1 MKKLIVPIA
10 ILTVGAALWA
20 KPKDPVLMTIDGQPV
35 TLSEFEYLRH
45 KNAGQQLEEETLEQ
59 YLDRFID
66 YKLKVIQA
74 QKEGLDTTPDFKK
87 EYYSYRR
94 ELAQPYL
101 QDTTVMEQVYADAYA
116 RTLEDVEMDH
126 LMVSLSDRQR
136 IDSIRQAVINGA
148 DFLELAEKLTVD
160 PSYPRNKGHYG
171 WVRSG
176 VYPVEFESA
185 AWSTPVGQVSE
196 VITTPYGYHLVKVL
210 NRRPAAGEVH
220 ASHILVDSQEK
231 ADSIYSML
239 KNGADFAE
247 LAQTNSTCGSAPQG
261 GDLGWF
267 GRGQMVPE
275 FETVAYEL
283 ADGNISEPF
292 KTRFGWHIVKKH
304 ESRMPDKE
312 QTIAKI
318 KAQASRDER
327 AKLPRTARAQQLK
340 KEYKSRIVDEGRK
353 KLLTSIADSGYQA
366 AVSMLQND
374 ATPLFQVADSTVTI
388 RDFLNPVPSVNPRL
402 DAATQIE
409 KSLDGRLNTVIL
421 AYENNRLANKY
432 PEFRNIDREYREG
445 LMVYAVSDEHVWQR
459 PAKEPE
465 ALEAYFEANREKYND
480 WSQPRWKGFIIY
492 ATTDSLIQQVN
503 QFLDD
508 NKPEAANVGKM
519 LKEQFPKHIRIERV
533 VLPAKNNQIVDYIA
547 FDGPEPKF
555 HNSVALRYF
564 TTYMGHI
571 INGPEEA
578 ADVRGRVTD
587 DYTRELE
594 RQWVDELRKTYPV
607 KVNEKVLKKVK

>member
-116 RTLEDVEMDH
+116 RTLEDIEMDH

-283 ADGNISEPF
+283 SDGNISEPF

-402 DAATQIE
+402 DATTQIE

-492 ATTDSLIQQVN
+492 ATADSLIQQVN

>member
-45 KNAGQQLEEETLEQ
+45 KNAGQQLEVETLEQ

-492 ATTDSLIQQVN
+492 ATADSLIQQVN

-594 RQWVDELRKTYPV
+594 RQWVNELRKTYPV

>member
-492 ATTDSLIQQVN
+492 ATADSLIQQVN

>member
-519 LKEQFPKHIRIERV
+519 LKEKFPKHIRIERV

>member
-1 MKKLIVPIA
+1 FKQKRPYA
-10 ILTVGAALWA
+10 ILRSLVA
-20 KPKDPVLMTIDGQPV
+20 
-35 TLSEFEYLRH
+35 SEMCLR
-45 KNAGQQLEEETLEQ
+45 
-59 YLDRFID
+59 
-66 YKLKVIQA
+66 
-74 QKEGLDTTPDFKK
+74 
-87 EYYSYRR
+87 
-94 ELAQPYL
+94 
-101 QDTTVMEQVYADAYA
+101 
-116 RTLEDVEMDH
+116 
-126 LMVSLSDRQR
+126 
-136 IDSIRQAVINGA
+136 DS
-148 DFLELAEKLTVD
+148 
-160 PSYPRNKGHYG
+160 
-171 WVRSG
+171 
-176 VYPVEFESA
+176 
-185 AWSTPVGQVSE
+185 
-196 VITTPYGYHLVKVL
+196 
-210 NRRPAAGEVH
+210 
-220 ASHILVDSQEK
+220 
-231 ADSIYSML
+231 
-239 KNGADFAE
+239 
-247 LAQTNSTCGSAPQG
+247 
-261 GDLGWF
+261 
-267 GRGQMVPE
+267 GQMVPE

-519 LKEQFPKHIRIERV
+519 LKEKFPKHIRIERV